1 MNMKSLLFVIAASL
15 MTLSAGAQLKDVD
28 GVAPS
33 QPLSLSRVQPQVK
46 VMEMQARTP
55 GEAVPSPRRSP
66 APIKPYYLRPAGA
79 FYSPFIAENGCGF
92 YSLGGLEFM
101 LVKPYKDYTYY
112 SVVNGADENDEW
124 FWNYSFEDT
133 TRNLT
138 ANYDIELCDPPHFEV
153 YHSDIDLYEG
163 FQYPRYPCDGPFGMN
178 DNKTFI
184 YSAPD
189 ASYLSYDDDVCELL
203 LSSKTMCAGGRNG
216 DMNGSYFLVYDGPV
230 PFDGNDRGWW
240 FGKNG
245 SHINGMAQA
254 FEKPTHPYLLKKVCM
269 QTMSLECSAP
279 VQLCCKVYRL
289 DKIPAYRDDES
300 VELSAQFGDPIA
312 IGYSLVTPETNDLY
326 NGLITFTLF
335 GQEDG
340 LEFEITPTIDYPI
353 LVVIEDYN
361 NPECD
366 ALRDF
371 TCCISNDIH
380 VDEGYGELA
389 YLKCPVNDEEGNF
402 TGEYVWKGLN
412 NFFRSGEMK
421 TGLSIFIVADQPYLA
436 FYFDDDGEYIFPREG
451 GLMVQYEHT
460 QEYDADVIIPSILF
474 LSSNASEDWEIT
486 WNGSKELPDWLEF
499 ELIDEVADGDF
510 DGHVMAMVTAAP
522 LPEGVSYREAV
533 IRFEISGDYQDY
545 TFKQEW
551 DASVV
556 EQLDSQDVVA
566 VGYYDIMGHKMQ
578 SPQQGLNIV
587 MMSDGT
593 VRKLFLK

>member
-1 MNMKSLLFVIAASL
+1 M
-15 MTLSAGAQLKDVD
+15 
-28 GVAPS
+28 
-33 QPLSLSRVQPQVK
+33 
-46 VMEMQARTP
+46 
-55 GEAVPSPRRSP
+55 
-66 APIKPYYLRPAGA
+66 
-79 FYSPFIAENGCGF
+79 
-92 YSLGGLEFM
+92 
-101 LVKPYKDYTYY
+101 
-112 SVVNGADENDEW
+112 
-124 FWNYSFEDT
+124 
-133 TRNLT
+133 
-138 ANYDIELCDPPHFEV
+138 
-153 YHSDIDLYEG
+153 
-163 FQYPRYPCDGPFGMN
+163 
-178 DNKTFI
+178 
-184 YSAPD
+184 
-189 ASYLSYDDDVCELL
+189 
-203 LSSKTMCAGGRNG
+203 
-216 DMNGSYFLVYDGPV
+216 
-230 PFDGNDRGWW
+230 
-240 FGKNG
+240 
-245 SHINGMAQA
+245 
-254 FEKPTHPYLLKKVCM
+254 
-269 QTMSLECSAP
+269 
-279 VQLCCKVYRL
+279 
-289 DKIPAYRDDES
+289 
-300 VELSAQFGDPIA
+300 
-312 IGYSLVTPETNDLY
+312 TPETNDLC

-402 TGEYVWKGLN
+402 TGDYVWKGLN

-486 WNGSKELPDWLEF
+486 WNGSEELPDWLEF

-510 DGHVMAMVTAAP
+510 DGYVMAMVTAAP

-533 IRFEISGDYQDY
+533 IRFEIPGDYLDY

-556 EQLDSQDVVA
+556 EQLDSSDAVA
-566 VGYYDIMGHKMQ
+566 VDYYDIMGHKLQ
-578 SPQQGLNIV
+578 GLQQGINIV
-587 MMSDGT
+587 KMSDGT
-593 VRKLFLK
+593 ARKLFQK